1 MHHFILCG
9 QLDINCFINLQ
20 FTNFLIRLNLGIILN
35 CVQENQFLVSYQ
47 EVCWSAVL
55 TPWLKSSEEDT
66 RIATFLIG
74 SIVLCHFEE
83 EDPAMLVLRREDT
96 EKCITLFT
104 TAVKS
109 SQLSAV
115 PCSNLLVVSVQML
128 LEAFKILFVT
138 HSHFFKSQRV
148 FNAVVTL
155 MLNGGVPEI
164 RAACEFVVT
173 MEDWPLLNDMVN
185 NCELP
190 LLEILEQL
198 EKSEDCEL
206 KTSAQN
212 ALNIAQ
218 GYSAQG

>member
-1 MHHFILCG
+1 MHASVCG
-9 QLDINCFINLQ
+9 QLDMNRFITLQ
-20 FTNFLIRLNLGIILN
+20 FANFLIQLNLGIILN
-35 CVQENQFLVSYQ
+35 CVQENQFLVFYQ
-47 EVCWSAVL
+47 EVCWSALL
-55 TPWLKSSEEDT
+55 TQWLKSSQEDT

-74 SIVLCHFEE
+74 SFVLCHNEE
-83 EDPAMLVLRREDT
+83 EDPAVLVLRREDS

-104 TAVKS
+104 TAVES

-115 PCSNLLVVSVQML
+115 LCRNLLVVSVQLL
-128 LEAFKILFVT
+128 LEAFKNVFVT

-148 FNAVVTL
+148 FNTVVTL

-212 ALNIAQ
+212 ALNVVQ
-218 GYSAQG
+218 GYNTQG

>member
-1 MHHFILCG
+1 MHASVCG
-9 QLDINCFINLQ
+9 QLDMNRFITLQ
-20 FTNFLIRLNLGIILN
+20 FANFLIQLNLGIILN
-35 CVQENQFLVSYQ
+35 CVQENQFLVFYQ
-47 EVCWSAVL
+47 EVCWSALL
-55 TPWLKSSEEDT
+55 TQWLKSSQEDT

-74 SIVLCHFEE
+74 SFVLCHNEE
-83 EDPAMLVLRREDT
+83 EDPAVLVLRREDS

-104 TAVKS
+104 TAVES

-115 PCSNLLVVSVQML
+115 LCRNLLVVSVQLL
-128 LEAFKILFVT
+128 LEAFKNVFVT

-148 FNAVVTL
+148 FNTVVTL

-190 LLEILEQL
+190 LLEILEHL

-212 ALNIAQ
+212 ALNVVQ
-218 GYSAQG
+218 GYSTQG

>member
-1 MHHFILCG
+1 MHASVCG
-9 QLDINCFINLQ
+9 QLDMNCFITLQ
-20 FTNFLIRLNLGIILN
+20 FANFLIQLNLGIILN
-35 CVQENQFLVSYQ
+35 CVQENQFLVFYQ
-47 EVCWSAVL
+47 EVCWSALL
-55 TPWLKSSEEDT
+55 TQWLKSSQEDT

-74 SIVLCHFEE
+74 SFVLCHNEE
-83 EDPAMLVLRREDT
+83 EDPAVLVLRREDS

-104 TAVKS
+104 TAVEL

-115 PCSNLLVVSVQML
+115 LCGNLLVVSVQLL
-128 LEAFKILFVT
+128 LEAFKNVSVT

-148 FNAVVTL
+148 FNTVVTL

-212 ALNIAQ
+212 ALNVVQ
-218 GYSAQG
+218 GYSTQG

>member
-1 MHHFILCG
+1 MHASVCG
-9 QLDINCFINLQ
+9 QLDMNCFITLQ
-20 FTNFLIRLNLGIILN
+20 FANFLIQLNLGIILN
-35 CVQENQFLVSYQ
+35 CVQENQFLVFYQ
-47 EVCWSAVL
+47 EVCWSALL
-55 TPWLKSSEEDT
+55 TQWLKSSQEDT

-74 SIVLCHFEE
+74 SFVLCHNEE
-83 EDPAMLVLRREDT
+83 EDPALLVLRREDS

-104 TAVKS
+104 TAVES

-115 PCSNLLVVSVQML
+115 LCRNLLVVSVQLL
-128 LEAFKILFVT
+128 LEAFKNVFVT

-212 ALNIAQ
+212 ALNVVQ
-218 GYSAQG
+218 GYSTQG

>member
-1 MHHFILCG
+1 MLASVCG
-9 QLDINCFINLQ
+9 QLDMNCFITLQ
-20 FTNFLIRLNLGIILN
+20 FANFLIQLNLGIILN
-35 CVQENQFLVSYQ
+35 CVQENQFLVFYQ
-47 EVCWSAVL
+47 EVCWSALL
-55 TPWLKSSEEDT
+55 TQWLKSSQEDT

-74 SIVLCHFEE
+74 SFVLHHNEE
-83 EDPAMLVLRREDT
+83 EDPAVLVLRREDS

-104 TAVKS
+104 TAVEL

-115 PCSNLLVVSVQML
+115 LCGNLLVVSVQLL
-128 LEAFKILFVT
+128 LEAFKNVSVT

-148 FNAVVTL
+148 FNTVVTL

-212 ALNIAQ
+212 ALNVVQ
-218 GYSAQG
+218 GYSTQG

>member
-1 MHHFILCG
+1 MHASVCG
-9 QLDINCFINLQ
+9 QLDMNRFITLQ
-20 FTNFLIRLNLGIILN
+20 FANFLIQLNLGIILN
-35 CVQENQFLVSYQ
+35 CVQENQFLVFYQ
-47 EVCWSAVL
+47 EVCWSALL
-55 TPWLKSSEEDT
+55 TQWLKSSQEDT

-74 SIVLCHFEE
+74 SFVLCHNEE
-83 EDPAMLVLRREDT
+83 EDPAVLVLRREDS

-104 TAVKS
+104 TAVES

-115 PCSNLLVVSVQML
+115 LCRNLLVVSVQLL
-128 LEAFKILFVT
+128 LEAFKNVFVT

-173 MEDWPLLNDMVN
+173 MKDCPLLNDMVN

-212 ALNIAQ
+212 ALNVVQ
-218 GYSAQG
+218 GYNTQG

>member
-1 MHHFILCG
+1 MHASVCG
-9 QLDINCFINLQ
+9 QLDMNHFITLQ
-20 FTNFLIRLNLGIILN
+20 FANFLIQLNLGIILN
-35 CVQENQFLVSYQ
+35 CVQENQFLVFYQ
-47 EVCWSAVL
+47 EVCWSALL
-55 TPWLKSSEEDT
+55 TQWLKSSQEDT

-74 SIVLCHFEE
+74 SFVLHHNEE
-83 EDPAMLVLRREDT
+83 EDPAVLVLRREDS

-104 TAVKS
+104 TAVEL

-115 PCSNLLVVSVQML
+115 LCGNLLVVSVQLL
-128 LEAFKILFVT
+128 LEAFKNVSVT

-148 FNAVVTL
+148 FNTVVTL

-212 ALNIAQ
+212 ALNVVQ
-218 GYSAQG
+218 GYSTQG

>member
-1 MHHFILCG
+1 M
-9 QLDINCFINLQ
+9 
-20 FTNFLIRLNLGIILN
+20 R
-35 CVQENQFLVSYQ
+35 
-47 EVCWSAVL
+47 
-55 TPWLKSSEEDT
+55 
-66 RIATFLIG
+66 
-74 SIVLCHFEE
+74 HFEE
-83 EDPAMLVLRREDT
+83 EDPAVLVLRREDS

-104 TAVKS
+104 TAVES

-115 PCSNLLVVSVQML
+115 LCSNLLVVSVQII
-128 LEAFKILFVT
+128 LEAFKNLFVT
-138 HSHFFKSQRV
+138 HSHFLKSQRV

-206 KTSAQN
+206 KTSAQD
-212 ALNIAQ
+212 ALNIVQ
-218 GYSAQG
+218 GYSTQG

>member
-1 MHHFILCG
+1 MHASVCG
-9 QLDINCFINLQ
+9 QLDMNRFITLQ
-20 FTNFLIRLNLGIILN
+20 FANFLIQLNLGIILN
-35 CVQENQFLVSYQ
+35 CVQENQFLVFYQ
-47 EVCWSAVL
+47 EVCWSALL
-55 TPWLKSSEEDT
+55 TQWLKSSQEDT

-74 SIVLCHFEE
+74 SFVLCHNEE
-83 EDPAMLVLRREDT
+83 EDPAVLVLRREDS

-104 TAVKS
+104 TAVES

-115 PCSNLLVVSVQML
+115 LCRNLLVVSVQLL
-128 LEAFKILFVT
+128 LEAFKNVFVT

-198 EKSEDCEL
+198 EKSEACEL

-212 ALNIAQ
+212 ALNVVQ
-218 GYSAQG
+218 GYSTQG